1 MLDTTAHMLLL
12 LQQAKI
18 KNERPVDASFLP
30 LSLSMACL
38 LRQLPA
44 GLAPP
49 AGGLSFHQL
58 DRLPQEVLERK
69 LAAMLLDDPLRAF
82 TLVCA
87 LVKYT
92 KVTRE
97 LLSICHDHMSNRVST
112 VDATQSVVQAV
123 VEALPPLDADV
134 EGDDD
139 DGDEEVEK
147 QEDKPVERPV
157 QEATVKVDAK
167 MTGPSQLS
175 EKLTTSAVATDP
187 AGIMRRAVGRDV
199 GDGSTVL
206 EIMKKFPTDVRIQS
220 HGVRA
225 LKGLIRSVVDSE
237 AKKAS
242 AESFPTTV
250 STHEEE
256 DEEDHTEDRHLE
268 DQKTEKS
275 SRLMVQMVIDTMKQF
290 PESLALQRDGL
301 LCLAEYANQ
310 ADEHIAIITSSGGII
325 SLIDAMVALPDDIP
339 ANMAGLSVLA
349 HPKIAD
355 ESVVRV
361 NPESRRLVLSAMER
375 FPLNEQVQGLSCL
388 ALANLSLRQDAS
400 MLEIVSKGGLEIVVE
415 SMKRFSSTALVQAA
429 GCWFVAI
436 ISGNNEGMKTAC
448 LDVGALPVC
457 EKARLRFPDDP
468 KVQQHA
474 VQAIQ
479 TMLPGEVIEGDDSS
493 TPETCSLQ

>member
-112 VDATQSVVQAV
+112 VEATQSVVQAV

-242 AESFPTTV
+242 AEP
-250 STHEEE
+250 H
-256 DEEDHTEDRHLE
+256 EDRHLE

-349 HPKIAD
+349 HPKIAGAP
-355 ESVVRV
+355 SKTRKVLFCMLKRLTLRLSRRICGARK
-361 NPESRRLVLSAMER
+361 PESRRLVLSAMER

-436 ISGNNEGMKTAC
+436 ISGNNGDEDRVFGC
-448 LDVGALPVC
+448 GALPVC

-479 TMLPGEVIEGDDSS
+479 TMLPGK
-493 TPETCSLQ
+493 

>member
-1 MLDTTAHMLLL
+1 MLDTTTHMLLL

-18 KNERPVDASFLP
+18 KSERPADASFLP

-58 DRLPQEVLERK
+58 DRLPQPTLERK

-82 TLVCA
+82 TFVCA
-87 LVKYT
+87 LVKYA
-92 KVTRE
+92 KVARE
-97 LLSICHDHMSNRVST
+97 LLRICHDHMSNRVST
-112 VDATQSVVQAV
+112 VEATQGIVQAV
-123 VEALPPLDADV
+123 VDALPLLAPSV
-134 EGDDD
+134 EDDN
-139 DGDEEVEK
+139 DEGQTEK
-147 QEDKPVERPV
+147 QEAGPAFPVENPV
-157 QEATVKVDAK
+157 QALVKDDAK
-167 MTGPSQLS
+167 VAGPSG
-175 EKLTTSAVATDP
+175 EKAPASAVATDP

-199 GDGSTVL
+199 GDGSAVL
-206 EIMKKFPTDVRIQS
+206 EIMKKFPADDRIQS

-225 LKGLIRSVVDSE
+225 LKGVIRSVAASE
-237 AKKAS
+237 AEKPTEQSFTAS
-242 AESFPTTV
+242 RADPV
-250 STHEEE
+250 DGE
-256 DEEDHTEDRHLE
+256 DGHTEAQQIER
-268 DQKTEKS
+268 QKVETN
-275 SRLMVQMVIDTMKQF
+275 SRLMVQMVIDKMKQF
-290 PESLALQRDGL
+290 PESLTLQRDGL
-301 LCLAEYANQ
+301 LCLAEYANR
-310 ADEHIAIITSSGGII
+310 ADEHIAIITSSGAII
-325 SLIDAMVALPDDIP
+325 SLIDAMVALPDDVP

-375 FPLNEQVQGLSCL
+375 FPLNEQLQGLSCL

-415 SMKRFSSTALVQAA
+415 SMKRFNSTALVQAA
-429 GCWFVAI
+429 GCWLIAI
-436 ISGNNEGMKTAC
+436 ISGKNEEMKAAC
-448 LDVGALPVC
+448 LDAGALPVC
-457 EKARLRFPDDP
+457 EKARVRFHDDP

-479 TMLPGEVIEGDDSS
+479 TMLPGEEIEGEESLP
-493 TPETCSLQ
+493 PETCSLQ

>member
-18 KNERPVDASFLP
+18 KNERPVDTSFLP

-49 AGGLSFHQL
+49 AAQM
-58 DRLPQEVLERK
+58 
-69 LAAMLLDDPLRAF
+69 AAMLLDDPLRAF
-82 TLVCA
+82 TFVCA

-92 KVTRE
+92 KHLPR
-97 LLSICHDHMSNRVST
+97 HMSNRVST
-112 VDATQSVVQAV
+112 VEATQSVVQAV

-147 QEDKPVERPV
+147 QEDKP
-157 QEATVKVDAK
+157 

-187 AGIMRRAVGRDV
+187 AGIMRRAYRV
-199 GDGSTVL
+199 GDHEEV
-206 EIMKKFPTDVRIQS
+206 PDDVRIQS

-301 LCLAEYANQ
+301 LS
-310 ADEHIAIITSSGGII
+310 DEHIAIITSSGGII

-436 ISGNNEGMKTAC
+436 ISGNNG
-448 LDVGALPVC
+448 
-457 EKARLRFPDDP
+457 
-468 KVQQHA
+468 
-474 VQAIQ
+474 I
-479 TMLPGEVIEGDDSS
+479 
-493 TPETCSLQ
+493 

>member
-1 MLDTTAHMLLL
+1 MLDTKVHMLLL

-18 KNERPVDASFLP
+18 KNERPEDASFLP

-82 TLVCA
+82 TFVCA

-97 LLSICHDHMSNRVST
+97 LLSICHDHMSNRMST
-112 VDATQSVVQAV
+112 VEATQSVIQAV

-134 EGDDD
+134 EEEEEK
-139 DGDEEVEK
+139 DEN
-147 QEDKPVERPV
+147 QEIKPVEKPV
-157 QEATVKVDAK
+157 QDAVKVDTKTA
-167 MTGPSQLS
+167 PSQTS
-175 EKLTTSAVATDP
+175 EKLTANTVATDP

-199 GDGSTVL
+199 GDGSAVL
-206 EIMKKFPTDVRIQS
+206 GIMKKFPTDVRIQS

-225 LKGLIRSVVDSE
+225 LKGLIRSVTDSE
-237 AKKAS
+237 AEKAS
-242 AESFPTTV
+242 AELPTIL
-250 STHEEE
+250 THE
-256 DEEDHTEDRHLE
+256 DADDHAAGHDLEDH
-268 DQKTEKS
+268 KIEKS
-275 SRLMVQMVIDTMKQF
+275 SRDMVHMVIDQMKQF
-290 PESLALQRDGL
+290 SDSLALQRDGL

-310 ADEHIAIITSSGGII
+310 ADDHVAVITSSGGID
-325 SLIDAMVALPDDIP
+325 SLIDAMVALPDDVP

-429 GCWFVAI
+429 GCWFIAI
-436 ISGNNEGMKTAC
+436 ISGKS
-448 LDVGALPVC
+448 
-457 EKARLRFPDDP
+457 
-468 KVQQHA
+468 
-474 VQAIQ
+474 
-479 TMLPGEVIEGDDSS
+479 GEYRCCKIPSFLFL
-493 TPETCSLQ
+493 TCSTVLLLLKRR